1 MENTP
6 LSTEETNLRIMEL
19 SLKQKEELYNIELRK
34 FALEFYRKIALPSKI
49 EDYLEK
55 SEEIYKWLK
64 K

>member
-1 MENTP
+1 MDNTS

-19 SLKQKEELYNIELRK
+19 SLKQKKELYNIELRK

-49 EDYLEK
+49 EYCLK
-55 SEEIYKWLK
+55 GAEEIYEWLK

>member
-1 MENTP
+1 MDNTS

-19 SLKQKEELYNIELRK
+19 SLKQKKELYNIELRK

-49 EDYLEK
+49 EDCLEEA
-55 SEEIYKWLK
+55 EEIYKWLK

>member
-1 MENTP
+1 MDNTS

-19 SLKQKEELYNIELRK
+19 SLKQKEEFYNIELRK

-49 EDYLEK
+49 EDCLEK
-55 SEEIYKWLK
+55 AEEIYEWLK